1 MSTLEERTA
10 YKDNPFFTGHIYGNF
25 SPFYVTI
32 AVCTVVLGSIIILNI
47 IFGCCSKHRQYW
59 QDRHTGNRWLVSIW
73 SATPHNQPPLDFTE
87 LKDAKYFQSLQ
98 PAPRLFSEDIEA
110 QIEDVPIHHQY
121 QQRPTRPEGRG
132 LHQQRQREEYV
143 ELHTKRESDI

>member
-1 MSTLEERTA
+1 MSTLDERSA
-10 YKDNPFFTGHIYGNF
+10 YIKNPFFTGHIYGNF

-59 QDRHTGNRWLVSIW
+59 QDRHTGNRWLVTIW

-87 LKDAKYFQSLQ
+87 LKDASYFRSLQ
-98 PAPRLFSEDIEA
+98 VFKLFRVKSLETLKQKI
-110 QIEDVPIHHQY
+110 
-121 QQRPTRPEGRG
+121 
-132 LHQQRQREEYV
+132 
-143 ELHTKRESDI
+143 ELH